1 MPYDENDKAGQVP
14 APDLRADGGAVHED
28 AQAAGREVLDLPA
41 PAKARKKSPRRSRSQ
56 DGSSQGAAELP
67 VQPPAAGA
75 RKRKPRATPEG
86 SGVPRERV
94 RRAKAVKPKKVKAPV
109 LFDFY
114 DGRRAN
120 MTTLRSAPGKPKY
133 ITLTEWPDSLLGAY
147 KAQILTGLALMEAE
161 RIAGDQVRQIQLV
174 TKGHP
179 TDHAPGCQEEG

>member
-1 MPYDENDKAGQVP
+1 
-14 APDLRADGGAVHED
+14 
-28 AQAAGREVLDLPA
+28 
-41 PAKARKKSPRRSRSQ
+41 
-56 DGSSQGAAELP
+56 
-67 VQPPAAGA
+67 
-75 RKRKPRATPEG
+75 
-86 SGVPRERV
+86 
-94 RRAKAVKPKKVKAPV
+94 
-109 LFDFY
+109 
-114 DGRRAN
+114 